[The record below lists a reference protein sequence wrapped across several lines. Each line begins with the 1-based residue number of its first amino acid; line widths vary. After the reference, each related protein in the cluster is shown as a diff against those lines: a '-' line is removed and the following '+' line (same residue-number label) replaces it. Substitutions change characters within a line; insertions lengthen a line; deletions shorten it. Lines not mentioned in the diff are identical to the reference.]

1 MQPFAIFSGWMGR
14 RALSLSVTLLFAGLA
29 SLGGCSQHQASFV
42 PGRYT
47 KTITEADLRTPDEL
61 NWIGGEW
68 IKEFREDGTYSEQY
82 KGEEMV
88 WGTYTIS
95 GNQITT
101 VDAGGPLA
109 GMGDAATATFTWAI
123 DKDGSLTFSDYPS
136 NERLVLTVEEG
147 KPWARVP

>member
-1 MQPFAIFSGWMGR
+1 MQPLATFSSWIGR
-14 RALSLSVTLLFAGLA
+14 RAVVLSAMLLVVGLA
-29 SLGGCSQHQASFV
+29 SLVGCAQQSTGFI
-42 PGRYT
+42 PGKYT

-68 IKEFREDGTYSEQY
+68 TKEFREDGTYFERY

-88 WGTYTIS
+88 RGTYTIS

-109 GMGDAATATFTWAI
+109 GTGDAATATFHWAI
-123 DKDGSLTFSDYPS
+123 DKDGSLMFSDYPS
-136 NERLVLTVEEG
+136 KERLVLTVEEG
-147 KPWARVP
+147 RPWTKAP

>member
-1 MQPFAIFSGWMGR
+1 MQPLAIFSGWIGR
-14 RALSLSVTLLFAGLA
+14 RAVALSALLLFAGLV
-29 SLGGCSQHQASFV
+29 SLVGCAQQPATFV

-47 KTITEADLRTPDEL
+47 KTITEVDLRTPDEL
-61 NWIGGEW
+61 DWIGGEW
-68 IKEFREDGTYSEQY
+68 IKEFREDGTYSERY

-109 GMGDAATATFTWAI
+109 GEGDAATATFHWAI
-123 DKDGSLTFSDYPS
+123 DKDGSLAFSDYPS

-147 KPWARVP
+147 RPWTKVP